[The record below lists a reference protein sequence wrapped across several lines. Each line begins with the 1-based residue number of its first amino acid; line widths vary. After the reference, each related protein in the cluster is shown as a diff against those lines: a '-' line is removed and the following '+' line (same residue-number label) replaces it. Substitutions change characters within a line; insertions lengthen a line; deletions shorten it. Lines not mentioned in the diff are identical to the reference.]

1 MLYVLSNMAN
11 LILAT
16 SHKLLI
22 ELNSW
27 SLDSEQPMRITVG
40 HASLFMV
47 PHAVASLSLSLVLRL
62 SLILIGRFDKPGVA
76 CYRTAGPG
84 QPVTLTADCTLFNGF

>member
-1 MLYVLSNMAN
+1 MTN

-16 SHKLLI
+16 SHELII
-22 ELNSW
+22 ELNLW
-27 SLDSEQPMRITVG
+27 SLDSEHPMRITAG

-47 PHAVASLSLSLVLRL
+47 PHAMASLLLGLVLRL

-76 CYRTAGPG
+76 CYRAAGQG
-84 QPVTLTADCTLFNGF
+84 QQVTLTADCTLFNGF